1 MIIMEKLNKLI
12 DQAFEEVKSKLSKD
26 LVSKWLVI
34 FIAIQPILD
43 FYIFFETVINP
54 LILYQK
60 KRYLLIKKKIN
71 ANIP

>member
-12 DQAFEEVKSKLSKD
+12 DRAFEKVKSKLSKD

-43 FYIFFETVINP
+43 FYIFLRKLFSFYFQTFS
-54 LILYQK
+54 
-60 KRYLLIKKKIN
+60 
-71 ANIP
+71 

>member
-12 DQAFEEVKSKLSKD
+12 DRAFEEVKSKLSKD

-43 FYIFFETVINP
+43 FYIFFENFIFIN
-54 LILYQK
+54 K
-60 KRYLLIKKKIN
+60 
-71 ANIP
+71 